1 MAITS
6 RNLRSWV
13 RKTSG
18 AKPHWHSSARAWG
31 ALSALL
37 AYALPVA
44 AFANSLPQSITIG
57 SGTATDLPRLA
68 DDERAFWASF
78 GDPELPHLIDLA
90 MAQNPSLQV
99 MRSRLVE
106 AKSNLKSIRA
116 ALKPAVDL
124 AASANLT
131 QGIAGLVPGGA
142 RTASGSLQ
150 VSYEL
155 DVSGT
160 NHAKAG
166 AAAAR
171 ISSSASDVQT
181 ARLTTGSEIARN
193 FILLSSLRSER
204 AFLERELQSALKI
217 GTVVAA
223 RRAEGE
229 SLALDDGLLAQQKAG
244 IEADLISLAQDEAQL
259 LSALAVLTG
268 QEPESFNC
276 ETQQLQSLRTLTID
290 IEQPLELV
298 SQRPDVKAAEYRLSA
313 ERLDAASLR
322 RSILPN
328 VVVSA
333 NGVGAML
340 TSGLGGLFTAGA
352 SVIAS
357 ILDGGARKARI
368 AAGNAREDAALAN
381 HRSVLLVSLQEV
393 AVSLAMLD
401 GSRRRLRIW
410 ENAVNDSNMATA
422 SAEHLY
428 IEGAMTIA
436 SLIEARRLE
445 LVTVRAA
452 TSARRDILLASV
464 DVFRAMGGV
473 PRISTTDQLFPSH
486 LNQLRTSTDD
496 ALASGQIAGVNVK
509 H

>member
-1 MAITS
+1 M
-6 RNLRSWV
+6 
-13 RKTSG
+13 
-18 AKPHWHSSARAWG
+18 G
-31 ALSALL
+31 ALFALF
-37 AYALPVA
+37 AFALPIPT
-44 AFANSLPQSITIG
+44 FANSRAQSISIGSDAAADLPQS
-57 SGTATDLPRLA
+57 A
-68 DDERAFWASF
+68 DNERAFWASF

-90 MAQNPSLQV
+90 MAQNPSLQI
-99 MRSRLVE
+99 MRSRLIE

-116 ALKPAVDL
+116 ALQPSVDL
-124 AASANLT
+124 ATSANLT

-150 VSYEL
+150 ISYEL
-155 DVSGT
+155 DVSGS
-160 NHAKAG
+160 NHARAG

-171 ISSSASDVQT
+171 ISSSASDLQSV
-181 ARLTTGSEIARN
+181 RLTTGSEIARN
-193 FILLSSLRSER
+193 FILLSSLRSEGT
-204 AFLERELQSALKI
+204 FLQRELQSALKI
-217 GTVVAA
+217 ETIVAA

-229 SLALDDGLLAQQKAG
+229 SLALDDGLLAQQKAA
-244 IEADLISLAQDEAQL
+244 IEADLISLAQEEAQL

-268 QEPESFNC
+268 QEPRSFNC
-276 ETQQLQSLRTLTID
+276 ETQQLQSLRALAID
-290 IEQPLELV
+290 VEQPLELV

-322 RSILPN
+322 RSLLPN

-333 NGVGAML
+333 NGVGATL

-357 ILDGGARKARI
+357 IFDGGARKARI
-368 AAGNAREDAALAN
+368 GAGNARADAALAN

-422 SAEHLY
+422 SAEQMYL
-428 IEGAMTIA
+428 EGAVTIT

-445 LVTVRAA
+445 LVTLRAA

-473 PRISTTDQLFPSH
+473 PRMSPSDQLSPSDF
-486 LNQLRTSTDD
+486 NQPATNLY
-496 ALASGQIAGVNVK
+496 
-509 H
+509 

>member
-1 MAITS
+1 MTLKLSIHPTRLMAITF
-6 RNLRSWV
+6 RNLRSLV
-13 RKTSG
+13 RKTTG
-18 AKPHWHSSARAWG
+18 AKSQWHFSTRASG
-31 ALSALL
+31 PLFALF
-37 AYALPVA
+37 AYALPVQT
-44 AFANSLPQSITIG
+44 FANSLPHSDTLG

-68 DDERAFWASF
+68 DNERAFWASF

-116 ALKPAVDL
+116 AFKPAVDL
-124 AASANLT
+124 ATSANLT

-142 RTASGSLQ
+142 WTASASLQ

-155 DVSGT
+155 DVSGS
-160 NHAKAG
+160 NRAQAG

-171 ISSSASDVQT
+171 ISSSASDVQS

-204 AFLERELQSALKI
+204 AFLKRELQSALKI
-217 GTVVAA
+217 ETIVAA

-229 SLALDDGLLAQQKAG
+229 SLALDDGLLAQQKAV

-259 LSALAVLTG
+259 LSTLAVLTG
-268 QEPESFNC
+268 QEPGSFNC
-276 ETQQLQSLRTLTID
+276 ETQQLEGLRTLAID
-290 IEQPLELV
+290 VEQPLELV

-322 RSILPN
+322 RSVLPN
-328 VVVSA
+328 VVISA
-333 NGVGAML
+333 NGVGATL
-340 TSGLGGLFTAGA
+340 ASGLGGLFTAGA

-357 ILDGGARKARI
+357 ILDGGARKART
-368 AAGNAREDAALAN
+368 AAGNARADAALAN

-422 SAEHLY
+422 AAEQMYL
-428 IEGAMTIA
+428 EGAVTIT

-445 LVTVRAA
+445 LVTLRAA

-464 DVFRAMGGV
+464 DVYRAMGGV
-473 PRISTTDQLFPSH
+473 PRISPSDQLSSSDF
-486 LNQLRTSTDD
+486 NQPVTNLY
-496 ALASGQIAGVNVK
+496 
-509 H
+509 